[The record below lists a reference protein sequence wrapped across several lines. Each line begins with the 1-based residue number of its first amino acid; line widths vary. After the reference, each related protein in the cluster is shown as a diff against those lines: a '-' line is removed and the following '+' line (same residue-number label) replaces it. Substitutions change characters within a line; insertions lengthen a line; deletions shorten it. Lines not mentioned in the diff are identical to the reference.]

1 MKLKNEKLNAVKEYV
16 AISIGLLVYVVAW
29 KFFIIPQGITGGG
42 ATGIATVIYYAT
54 NEAIPVSAS
63 YLVINALL
71 LVAAWFTVGK
81 QFTIRTAVG
90 VGITTVWLALPLD
103 QIFEHFAGQKFPTF
117 EPFMSVIIAG
127 FMCGFGL
134 SLAFT
139 NNASTGGTDI
149 IAKIINKYKDM
160 ALGRAMTFTD
170 IVIIFSSLFFA
181 PNTSIESV
189 VYGLIFMLVT
199 FSMMDIYINGF
210 RQSVQYFIVT
220 KKPEIV
226 AEAIASKAHRG
237 VTLLNGMGW
246 YTKEDMKVV
255 MVLVRKHESS
265 SIFHIVKDAD
275 PEAFISQVSAMG
287 VYGRGFDSLR
297 S

>member
-1 MKLKNEKLNAVKEYV
+1 MRFKNEKLNTVKEYV
-16 AISIGLLVYVVAW
+16 AIAIGLLMYAVAW
-29 KFFIIPQGITGGG
+29 KFFIIPIRVTGGG
-42 ATGIATVIYYAT
+42 AAGIATVIYYAT
-54 NEAIPVSAS
+54 NSAVPVSVS
-63 YLVINALL
+63 YLLINVLL
-71 LVAAWFTVGK
+71 LVAAWFTAGK

-90 VGITTVWLALPLD
+90 VGIMTVWLALPMNEM
-103 QIFEHFAGQKFPTF
+103 FEHFTGQKFPTF

-127 FMCGFGL
+127 FICGFGM
-134 SLAFT
+134 SIAFT
-139 NNASTGGTDI
+139 NNGSTGGTDI
-149 IAKIINKYKDM
+149 IAKIINKYKDI
-160 ALGRAMTFTD
+160 ALGRAMTFTN
-170 IVIIFSSLFFA
+170 IIIIFSSLFIA
-181 PNTSIESV
+181 SDTSIEAV

-199 FSMMDIYINGF
+199 NSMMDIYISGF

-226 AEAIASKAHRG
+226 AEAIASQAHRG

-246 YTKEDMKVV
+246 YTKAESKVV

-287 VYGRGFDSLR
+287 VYGRGFDSIG